1 MYMFILFQKIG
12 QSGPLILT
20 IITIL
25 LVRNKYNLLI
35 YYILFIFIS
44 SFLNI
49 FLKGILQC
57 PRPSID
63 KAKFDLMIKNK
74 ERFIYKHG
82 IPYDIY
88 GMPSGHSQFVA
99 LSTIFIYSALR
110 DVKITMLYL
119 VISLITISERVI
131 DNHHTILQVI
141 VGSGIGL
148 ILGYIAFNMAVKNLE
163 GKKTAKK
170 DDFGPI

>member
-1 MYMFILFQKIG
+1 MFILFQKIG
-12 QSGPLILT
+12 QYGPLILL
-20 IITIL
+20 IITIIL
-25 LVRNKYNLLI
+25 LRNKYNLLF
-35 YYILFIFIS
+35 YYILFLFVNF
-44 SFLNI
+44 FLNL

-63 KAKFDLMIKNK
+63 KQNFDLMIKNK
-74 ERFIYKHG
+74 ERFMYKHG

-88 GMPSGHSQFVA
+88 GMPSGHSQSVI
-99 LSTIFIYSALR
+99 LSTIFIYSALH

-119 VISLITISERVI
+119 VVSLITISERVI
-131 DNHHTILQVI
+131 DNHHTCSQVI
-141 VGSGIGL
+141 VGSVVGL
-148 ILGYIAFNMAVKNLE
+148 ILGYIAFNMAVKNME